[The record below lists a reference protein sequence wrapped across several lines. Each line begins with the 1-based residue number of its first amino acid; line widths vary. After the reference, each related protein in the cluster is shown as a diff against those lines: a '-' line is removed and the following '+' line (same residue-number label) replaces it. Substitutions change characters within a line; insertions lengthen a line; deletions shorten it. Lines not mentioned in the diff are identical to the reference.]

1 MLNRS
6 TTRLVA
12 RVIVLTL
19 IFSAFGT
26 FNTGSTLAANNS
38 KVKPQA
44 AGSQDSTSTTQT
56 AGSQD
61 STSQLNG
68 QLIANGPVTVN
79 GNKVITGTTVFT
91 DSNIAVDCVKGNSA
105 VINLGKLGRI
115 DLVAGTKMTL
125 RFSDGLIS
133 GELQDGKAIISA
145 PQDVKVEVKT
155 ADGVVTSNCVQ
166 QTVQQTSTCVTPVAV
181 QGYTQCVPVVA
192 AAPAPVPI
200 PVGGLSGWA
209 IGGIVGGA
217 AAVTAGAVAVADDD
231 DDGLF
236 VPLVGVSPVAP

>member
-1 MLNRS
+1 MCMLNRS

-12 RVIVLTL
+12 RVLVLTL

-26 FNTGSTLAANNS
+26 FNTGSTLAANNRN
-38 KVKPQA
+38 VGP
-44 AGSQDSTSTTQT
+44 QT

-79 GNKVITGTTVFT
+79 GNKAITGTTVFT
-91 DSNIAVDCVKGNSA
+91 DSNIAVDCTSGNSA

-115 DLVAGTKMTL
+115 DLVGGTKMTL

-181 QGYTQCVPVVA
+181 QGFTQCVPVVA
-192 AAPAPVPI
+192 AAAPAPIPI
-200 PVGGLSGWA
+200 PVGGGLGGWA
-209 IGGIVGGA
+209 IAGIAGGA
-217 AAVTAGAVAVADDD
+217 AAVTGAAVAIADND

-236 VPLVGVSPVAP
+236 VPVSPVTP